1 MTAVTQVSGAAVAF
15 GRMLLLVF
23 SPHRNLS
30 YFLESLAIQWRNRGL
45 AVEMVRRDLR
55 GQFAGQFF
63 GLFWI
68 FGHPII
74 QFCVYIFIFA
84 VIFKTKIDKTLD
96 LPLDYTTYI
105 LVGLVPW
112 LFIQQSLVRGST
124 SLVAQANLVKQV
136 VFPIEVLPFCAVLIS
151 LVPLLVGLAV
161 IAAYTLL
168 TEGVLPWTYVL
179 LPVVVALSISLMT
192 GIGFLVA
199 TATPFFRDL
208 KDVIQVATIVGVYL
222 IPAFYLPQWV
232 PDKLRFFLYLNPF
245 SYVIWVYQD
254 TLYFGHVA
262 HPWSWLVFAVGSIA
276 ALTLGYRAFRSVKMF
291 IADVL

>member
-1 MTAVTQVSGAAVAF
+1 MTAIAQAGGAAAAF
-15 GRMLLLVF
+15 GRMLLIVF
-23 SPHRNLS
+23 SPRQNLR
-30 YFLESLAIQWRNRGL
+30 YFRESLAVQWRNRGL
-45 AVEMVRRDLR
+45 AIEMVRRDLR

-63 GLFWI
+63 GAFWI

-84 VIFKTKIDKTLD
+84 VVFKTRIDSSVD
-96 LPLDYTTYI
+96 LPRDYTTYI

-112 LFIQQSLVRGST
+112 LFIQQSLVRAST

-136 VFPIEVLPFCAVLIS
+136 VFPIDVLPFCAVLIS
-151 LVPLLVGLAV
+151 LIPLLVGLAV
-161 IAAYTLL
+161 IAVYTLL
-168 TEGVLPWTYVL
+168 TQGMLPWTYVL
-179 LPVVVALSISLMT
+179 LPFVVALSISLMT

-208 KDVIQVATIVGVYL
+208 KDIVQVATIVGVYI

-232 PDKLRFFLYLNPF
+232 PAKLRFLLYVNPF
-245 SYVIWVYQD
+245 SYVVWVYQD
-254 TLYFGHVA
+254 TLYFGRVA
-262 HPWSWLVFAVGSIA
+262 HPWSWLIFAVGSVA
-276 ALTLGYRAFRSVKMF
+276 ALTLGYRAFRSVKIF

>member
-1 MTAVTQVSGAAVAF
+1 MTAMAQASGAAFAF
-15 GRMLLLVF
+15 WRMLVIVL
-23 SPHRNLS
+23 SPRQNLR
-30 YFLESLAIQWRNRGL
+30 YFRESLAVQWRNRGL

-63 GLFWI
+63 GVFWI

-84 VIFKTKIDKTLD
+84 VVFKTRIDRSVD
-96 LPLDYTTYI
+96 LPRDYTTYI

-112 LFIQQSLVRGST
+112 LFIQQSLVRAST

-136 VFPIEVLPFCAVLIS
+136 VFPIDVLPFCAVLIS
-151 LVPLLVGLAV
+151 LVPLLVGLVV
-161 IAAYTLL
+161 IAVYTLL
-168 TEGVLPWTYVL
+168 TQGMLPWTYVL
-179 LPVVVALSISLMT
+179 LPLVVALSISLMT
-192 GIGFLVA
+192 GIGFMLA

-208 KDVIQVATIVGVYL
+208 KDVIQVATIVGVYV

-232 PDKLRFFLYLNPF
+232 PDKLRFLLYVNPF

-254 TLYFGHVA
+254 TLYFGRIA
-262 HPWSWLVFAVGSIA
+262 HPWSWLIFAVGSIA
-276 ALTLGYRAFRSVKMF
+276 ALTLGYRAFRSVKIF

>member
-1 MTAVTQVSGAAVAF
+1 MTAMAQASGAAFAF
-15 GRMLLLVF
+15 WRVLLIVL
-23 SPHRNLS
+23 SPCQNLR
-30 YFLESLAIQWRNRGL
+30 YFRESLAVQWRNRGL
-45 AVEMVRRDLR
+45 ALEMVRRDLR

-63 GLFWI
+63 GAFWI
-68 FGHPII
+68 FGHPVI
-74 QFCVYIFIFA
+74 QFCVYVFIFA
-84 VIFKTKIDKTLD
+84 VVFKTRIDRSVD
-96 LPLDYTTYI
+96 LPRDYTTYI

-112 LFIQQSLVRGST
+112 LFIQQSLVRAST

-161 IAAYTLL
+161 IAIYTLL
-168 TEGVLPWTYVL
+168 TQGMLPWTYVL
-179 LPVVVALSISLMT
+179 LPLVVALSISLMT
-192 GIGFLVA
+192 GIGLMLA
-199 TATPFFRDL
+199 MATPFLRDI
-208 KDVIQVATIVGVYL
+208 KDVIQVVTIIGVYV

-232 PDKLRFFLYLNPF
+232 PDKLRFLIYLNPF

-254 TLYFGHVA
+254 TLYFGRLA
-262 HPWSWLVFAVGSIA
+262 HPWSWLVFAVGGVA

>member
-1 MTAVTQVSGAAVAF
+1 MTAIAQASGVAVAL
-15 GRMLLLVF
+15 GRMLFILF
-23 SPHRNLS
+23 SPSQNLR
-30 YFLESLAIQWRNRGL
+30 YFRESLAVQWHNRGL
-45 AVEMVRRDLR
+45 AIEMVRRDLR

-63 GLFWI
+63 GVFWI

-84 VIFKTKIDKTLD
+84 VVFKMRIERSIE
-96 LPLDYTTYI
+96 LPRDYTTYI

-112 LFIQQSLVRGST
+112 LFIQQSLVRAST
-124 SLVAQANLVKQV
+124 SLVAHANLVKQV

-151 LVPLLVGLAV
+151 LVPLLVGFAV
-161 IAAYTLL
+161 IALYTLL
-168 TEGVLPWTYVL
+168 TQGVLPWTYIL
-179 LPVVVALSISLMT
+179 LPLVVALSILLMT
-192 GIGFLVA
+192 GIGFMLA

-208 KDVIQVATIVGVYL
+208 KDIIQVATLVGVYI

-232 PDKLRFFLYLNPF
+232 PDKLRFFLYVNPF

-254 TLYFGHVA
+254 ALYFGRVV
-262 HPWSWLVFAVGSIA
+262 HPWSWLVFAVGSLA
-276 ALTLGYRAFRSVKMF
+276 ALSLGYRAFRSVKIF